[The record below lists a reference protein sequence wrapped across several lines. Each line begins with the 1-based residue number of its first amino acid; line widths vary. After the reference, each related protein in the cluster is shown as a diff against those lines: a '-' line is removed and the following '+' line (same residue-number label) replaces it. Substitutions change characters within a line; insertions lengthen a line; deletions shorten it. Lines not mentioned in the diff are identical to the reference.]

1 MNKKKHKDST
11 GVIFGLGCL
20 FLLFT
25 LPSVPFIWGILNL
38 FAWVVGMPSVS
49 WTSSWMITIVI
60 DSLATWFFYKRFINK
75 VTK

>member
-11 GVIFGLGCL
+11 GVIIGLGCL

-25 LPSVPFIWGILNL
+25 LPSVPFIWAILNF

-49 WTSSWMITIVI
+49 WTVSWMITIVI
-60 DSLATWFFYKRFINK
+60 DSFVTWFLYKNFINK
-75 VTK
+75 ETK